1 MPFKTRLAG
10 ALSGGMKQK
19 LGLACALMGSPDF
32 LVLDEPSVG
41 VDPISRH
48 DLMEMV
54 RKLITPDTTVLW
66 STAYLDEAH
75 SFDTAVVLDKGK
87 VIYNGK
93 PDDLARD
100 TKEFEEKVI
109 DLMGGYKKEPSKVAQ
124 NYLVPDSELSCTVE
138 ADNLEK
144 NMVIF
149 TL

>member
-1 MPFKTRLAG
+1 
-10 ALSGGMKQK
+10 
-19 LGLACALMGSPDF
+19 
-32 LVLDEPSVG
+32 
-41 VDPISRH
+41 
-48 DLMEMV
+48 MEMV

-144 NMVIF
+144 KYGNFYAVKNNSFSANSKRLQFPDLAI
-149 TL
+149 LLDYPLQSEQDYHLRHHLSLILS